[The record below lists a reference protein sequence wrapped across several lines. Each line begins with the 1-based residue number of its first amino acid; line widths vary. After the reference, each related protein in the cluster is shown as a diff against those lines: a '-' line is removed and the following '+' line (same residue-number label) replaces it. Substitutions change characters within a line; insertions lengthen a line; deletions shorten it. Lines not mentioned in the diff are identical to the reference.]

1 MQPHAAFNRVQVIGP
16 MIRLPDNDVLVNIPW
31 SNQCTP
37 SGCFATST
45 QLFCIVLI
53 GKVRQ
58 SPAKSFS
65 HSYQHTSSYWKLP
78 PLAGESNGFS
88 LCAAFACV
96 QHHSLHFKNDVHPG
110 FFDHLVN
117 PPRFEWGYIT
127 PEITGKLFRAQHALY
142 QGIESWE
149 SSKSTNNTFN
159 LS

>member
-16 MIRLPDNDVLVNIPW
+16 MIRLPNNDVLVNISW

-37 SGCFATST
+37 SGCFGTST

-58 SPAKSFS
+58 SPAKSRKVFLPFLS
-65 HSYQHTSSYWKLP
+65 IP
-78 PLAGESNGFS
+78 PLAGESNGSS
-88 LCAAFACV
+88 LCAAFASV
-96 QHHSLHFKNDVHPG
+96 QHHSLHLKNDVHPG
-110 FFDHLVN
+110 FFDHLAN